1 MFFKHAQVHRSR
13 GCPAGLVN
21 LRGIPPPAIHQCV
34 IGGQVCLAA
43 SLYQLSE
50 YSDPRPGRHPQPRLT
65 GPWRDAS
72 VGRQE
77 LLVQCPCTHHR
88 SIPPYAIRVAKT
100 DVLTGFSAP
109 LVLSTTMPPPAS
121 HHRNTYTHEHGCMHA
136 CTLTQNRQIDT
147 FQSSH

>member
-1 MFFKHAQVHRSR
+1 MVQVHCSR

-21 LRGIPPPAIHQCV
+21 LCGILPHATHQHV
-34 IGGQVCLAA
+34 IGDLVHFLLHPCNG
-43 SLYQLSE
+43 SLNTQI
-50 YSDPRPGRHPQPRLT
+50 RPGRHPHPKLT

-88 SIPPYAIRVAKT
+88 SIPPYAIRVAET

-109 LVLSTTMPPPAS
+109 PTLSTTMPPPLLSIAE
-121 HHRNTYTHEHGCMHA
+121 THAHTHMHA
-136 CTLTQNRQIDT
+136 R
-147 FQSSH
+147 SHTGSLGTVQFSH